1 MLRSIFLGAI
11 LLTLFPLMVHATTSN
26 VLKLWYDRPAAATP
40 MNEALCVG
48 NGRLGGM
55 VMGDPATE
63 RIILNEDSLW
73 TGNANPSGDY
83 GDDFGAYQML
93 AELHITLSGQEQPQ
107 NYRRDLDIAEAVA
120 HVSYEVNNVHYNREV
135 FASHPDNV
143 IVIRLSADQPGS
155 YTGTI
160 DLVDGHNAK
169 TDAQGDRLIAAGALP
184 NGLRY
189 ETQVLAKS
197 EGGAIHA
204 DAGKIIFNGC
214 DTITI
219 FVAARTNYVMDP
231 QRQFRGDPPHAAV
244 VADLTAA
251 AGRSFDSLRSRHLAD
266 YQALFDRVKLDL
278 GTSSDQQRSLPTD
291 LRKVSARQAFDPEME
306 VLLFQLGRYLLISSS
321 RPGSLPANL
330 QGIWNDSNNPP
341 WHCDYHSN
349 INVQMNYW
357 PAEVTNLAECH
368 TPFFDLIRSQ
378 LPLWREATAA
388 SNDFLT
394 NDGRP
399 SQRGFAI
406 RTSHNIFGG
415 MGWKWDKTAN
425 AWYCQHLWEHY
436 AFSLD
441 RHYLRDVAYPIMK
454 ETCEFWQEHLK
465 TLPDGRLVVPDAWSP
480 EHGPTEDGVSYAQ
493 EIVWDLFNNYVSACD
508 ALGIDG
514 SYREQIRQMRDK
526 LAVPSVGSWG
536 QLLEWMTEKHL
547 SGQDKDLDTPNDHHR
562 HTSHLFGVYPGRQI
576 SLDTTPDLAKAAIVS
591 LKARGNTGDV
601 REWSFAWRTALWA
614 RLGDGQAAHGQ
625 ILELLRSRNTSLNLF
640 GLHPPVQLD
649 GDFGITA
656 AVAEMLLQSQDGS
669 LNFLPAI
676 PKTWSTGQVT
686 GLRARGGFTV
696 DIRWADG
703 RLATATIHATADGHC
718 RLRLTRGTATD
729 DFGNHIT
736 LKSDGN
742 AITEFGA
749 TGGRTYTI
757 QPQAGTYR

>member
-1 MLRSIFLGAI
+1 
-11 LLTLFPLMVHATTSN
+11 
-26 VLKLWYDRPAAATP
+26 
-40 MNEALCVG
+40 
-48 NGRLGGM
+48 
-55 VMGDPATE
+55 
-63 RIILNEDSLW
+63 
-73 TGNANPSGDY
+73 
-83 GDDFGAYQML
+83 
-93 AELHITLSGQEQPQ
+93 
-107 NYRRDLDIAEAVA
+107 
-120 HVSYEVNNVHYNREV
+120 
-135 FASHPDNV
+135 
-143 IVIRLSADQPGS
+143 
-155 YTGTI
+155 
-160 DLVDGHNAK
+160 
-169 TDAQGDRLIAAGALP
+169 
-184 NGLRY
+184 
-189 ETQVLAKS
+189 
-197 EGGAIHA
+197 
-204 DAGKIIFNGC
+204 
-214 DTITI
+214 
-219 FVAARTNYVMDP
+219 MDP
-231 QRQFRGDPPHAAV
+231 RRQFRGDPPHGAV

-388 SNDFLT
+388 SNDFLA
-394 NDGRP
+394 NDGKP

-441 RHYLRDVAYPIMK
+441 RDYLRDVAYPIMK
-454 ETCEFWQEHLK
+454 ETCEFWQDHLK

-508 ALGIDG
+508 ALGVDR
-514 SYREQIRQMRDK
+514 SYRDQIRQMRDK
-526 LAVPSVGSWG
+526 LAVPGVGSWG

-614 RLGDGQAAHGQ
+614 RLGDGEAAHGQ
-625 ILELLRSRNTSLNLF
+625 ILELLRNRNTSLNLF

-669 LNFLPAI
+669 INFLPAL
-676 PKTWSTGQVT
+676 PKAWSTGQVT

-703 RLATATIHATADGHC
+703 QLAAVTIHATVDGPC
-718 RLRLTRGTATD
+718 RLRLARGTATD

-742 AITEFGA
+742 AITEFSA
-749 TGGRTYTI
+749 TGGTTYTI
-757 QPQAGTYR
+757 QPQAETYR